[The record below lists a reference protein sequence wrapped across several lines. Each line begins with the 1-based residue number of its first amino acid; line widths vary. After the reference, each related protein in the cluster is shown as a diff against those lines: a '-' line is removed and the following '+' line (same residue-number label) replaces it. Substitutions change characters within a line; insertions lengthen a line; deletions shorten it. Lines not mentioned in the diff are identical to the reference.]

1 MRIFMDEEGLS
12 WQAAWD
18 ITVRTVAYTNHT
30 ILPEALEKWSIPM
43 FKDLLPRIYL
53 IIEEINNRWLREVR
67 RLYPGDENKPST

>member
-53 IIEEINNRWLREVR
+53 IIEEINNLGSEKSAVSIRVMKIS
-67 RLYPGDENKPST
+67 P